1 LKFSRA
7 GVIWALAALAVH
19 LAGNAHYG
27 FFRDELYFIVCG
39 RHPALGYV
47 DQPPLTPL
55 LAALSQSFGLSLF
68 ALRVIPAIC
77 AAAATYAACMLTA
90 EFEGGVFAQ
99 SVAGLVMIVAPEMMA
114 LGFRLSPD
122 SIELCTWPLIAL
134 WTLRLTRGSDPRWWL
149 AVGAVTAVAA
159 WSKYT
164 VVFFIV
170 AMLAGMLLTPAR
182 RALKTPWFAA
192 SALLAAVLVLP
203 NFLWQMH
210 HGYPMLEL
218 LENDYGKF
226 VLKDPPFPLQ
236 QIVIMSPLL
245 SVVWLSGLV
254 WLLWRRGTRFLGIAY
269 LALIAVMW
277 AFDAKNYYPGPV
289 YPYLIA
295 AGAVPIERWTATH
308 RFWRAAA
315 VTAIFAFA
323 IPSTPFVL
331 PVLPLKTFVAYQEA
345 LGHVFHLRFHV
356 DRNAGNDVPIQYY
369 ADMTGWPELAGAVGG
384 VYARLSPRD
393 RAQAAIFAN
402 NAGEAA
408 ALDVYGKRY
417 GLPPALSG
425 NNNYWLWGPRGFT
438 GNVLIDVQG
447 NLRDDRRRFDSVRLA
462 AVFRNPYAMP
472 YENNVRIYVCRGI
485 HRRLA
490 ALWPELRNYSYG
502 FDRL

>member
-1 LKFSRA
+1 LKFSRT
-7 GVIWALAALAVH
+7 GLIWALAALAVH

-27 FFRDELYFIVCG
+27 FFRDELYFIMCG

-68 ALRVIPAIC
+68 ALRVVPAIC
-77 AAAATYAACMLTA
+77 AAIATYAACLLTA
-90 EFEGGVFAQ
+90 EFEGGIFAL

-114 LGFRLSPD
+114 LGLRLSPD
-122 SIELCTWPLIAL
+122 MVELCTWPLIAL
-134 WTLRLTRGSDPRWWL
+134 WTLRLTRGADPRWWL
-149 AVGAVTAVAA
+149 AVGAVTALAA

-164 VVFFIV
+164 VAFFI
-170 AMLAGMLLTPAR
+170 AALLAGMLLTPAR
-182 RALKTPWFAA
+182 RALRTPWFAA
-192 SALLAAVLVLP
+192 GVVLAALLVLP
-203 NFLWQMH
+203 NFLWQVH
-210 HGYPMLEL
+210 NGYPMLQL

-236 QIVIMSPLL
+236 QILIMSPLL

-254 WLLWRRGTRFLGIAY
+254 WLLYRRGTRFLGIAY

-295 AGAVPIERWTATH
+295 AGAVPIELWTSAR
-308 RFWRAAA
+308 RFWRVAA
-315 VTAIFAFA
+315 VAAILAFA

-331 PVLPLKTFVAYQEA
+331 PVLPLKTFVAYQES
-345 LGHVFHLRFHV
+345 LGRIFDLRFHV
-356 DRNAGNDVPIQYY
+356 DRNAGNSVPIQYY
-369 ADMTGWPELAGAVGG
+369 ADMTGWPDLVAAVGE
-384 VYARLSPRD
+384 VYASLPPGE

-408 ALDVYGKRY
+408 ALDVYGQRY

-438 GNVLIDVQG
+438 GNVLIDVHG
-447 NLRDDRRRFDSVRLA
+447 NVRDDRVRFETVRLA

-472 YENNVRIYVCRGI
+472 YENNVPIYVCRGI
-485 HRRLA
+485 HRPLA
-490 ALWPELRNYSYG
+490 VLWPKLRNYSYG